1 MLEIQTLHYLR
12 DGYKAILVRYNE
24 ESNEEFGNWKYSSQ
38 LSFGR
43 PDRQRSKYTKDEAI
57 DQLHNVDEIF
67 PLYGTYFNLTDVKAN
82 ESLREVLD
90 ERVHNIDKTLKILEM
105 KHGISG
111 NTSQGASPDMLK
123 IIVVLVITFMFQIQ
137 VL

>member
-43 PDRQRSKYTKDEAI
+43 PDRQRSKFTKEEAI

-67 PLYGTYFNLTDVKAN
+67 PLYGNYFNLTDVKAN
-82 ESLREVLD
+82 ESLRDVLD
-90 ERVHNIDKTLKILEM
+90 KRVSNIDKTLKILEM
-105 KHGISG
+105 KYDISG
-111 NTSQGASPDMLK
+111 NLGTGPEALK
-123 IIVVLVITFMFQIQ
+123 IFVVLVITLMFQIQ